1 MRKLRV
7 MIGHFEHSTQATAK
21 LLSAQAASDSPA
33 FKDKAP
39 RKLLQDVVTRWW
51 STFRALRRA
60 RILSRIIQSLVVLG
74 EIDCELPTPA
84 EWAILHQT
92 ELALETMAH
101 FQEALEGEKYVTAS
115 LVPIAVFQVRKNF
128 LKVINNQDT
137 LAPVRDLTRI
147 LLADFDKRY
156 VPTADDSGTKLSFK
170 WGASVGAR
178 NRYNTVHHFFFVAA
192 FLDPRVKKLLKKL
205 FMTDNDYQLLRR
217 EIRKLME
224 AEAVKQ
230 MGRKGGSNE
239 DQHTETPI
247 QTEQHRTSTSATI
260 TPASAKTAIMFDGL
274 IDMDD
279 EEEEDDDEEE
289 GESFREMANEELDRF
304 DKIQILPL
312 VNPDGSYVNPLPWWR
327 ENTSRFPLLSELA
340 HVYLAIPATSAP
352 SERVW
357 SRASRILTCKRSVMK
372 PEVAQGMMFLMEN
385 SQVLHKHYQDI
396 ARKYRKKELHHLIS
410 MESQFLPRVDETD
423 GGVGIFDV
431 GQQDSSAATNMTNNH

>member
-1 MRKLRV
+1 MRKLRA

-21 LLSAQAASDSPA
+21 LLSAQSASDSPA

-74 EIDCELPTPA
+74 EIDCELPTP
-84 EWAILHQT
+84 EDWLILHQT

-101 FQEALEGEKYVTAS
+101 FQEALEGEKYVTAL
-115 LVPIAVFQVRKNF
+115 LVPIAVFQVRKTF
-128 LKVINNQDT
+128 LKVTNDQET

-156 VPTADDSGTKLSFK
+156 VPTADESGTKLSFK
-170 WGASVGAR
+170 WGASTGAR
-178 NRYNTVHHFFFVAA
+178 NRYNTIHHFFFVAA
-192 FLDPRVKKLLKKL
+192 FLDPRVKKMLKKL
-205 FMTDNDYQLLRR
+205 FMTAGDYQLLRR

-224 AEAVKQ
+224 AEAAKQ
-230 MGRKGGSNE
+230 MGRSNE
-239 DQHTETPI
+239 EHHTETPI
-247 QTEQHRTSTSATI
+247 QTEQNRTSTSTTI
-260 TPASAKTAIMFDGL
+260 TPASAKSAIMFDGL
-274 IDMDD
+274 IDM
-279 EEEEDDDEEE
+279 EEDEEDDDDE
-289 GESFREMANEELDRF
+289 GSENNIEKNLRDMANEELDRF

-312 VNPDGSYVNPLPWWR
+312 VNRDGSYVNPLPWWR
-327 ENTSRFPLLSELA
+327 ENASRFPLLSELA

-385 SQVLHKHYQDI
+385 SQVLHKHYRDI
-396 ARKYRKKELHHLIS
+396 ARKYRNEDLHHLIS
-410 MESQFLPRVDETD
+410 VESQFLPTINDTD

-431 GQQDSSAATNMTNNH
+431 GKQE

>member
-74 EIDCELPTPA
+74 EIDCELPTSE

-92 ELALETMAH
+92 ELALETMAY

-115 LVPIAVFQVRKNF
+115 LVPIAVFQVRKTF
-128 LKVINNQDT
+128 LKVTNNQEM

-156 VPTADDSGTKLSFK
+156 IPTADESGTKLSFK

-192 FLDPRVKKLLKKL
+192 FLDPRVKKMLKKL
-205 FMTDNDYQLLRR
+205 FMTANDYQLLRR

-224 AEAVKQ
+224 AEAAKQ
-230 MGRKGGSNE
+230 MGRSNE
-239 DQHTETPI
+239 EQLIETPI
-247 QTEQHRTSTSATI
+247 QTEQNRTSITTTI
-260 TPASAKTAIMFDGL
+260 TPASAKSAIMFDGL
-274 IDMDD
+274 IDM
-279 EEEEDDDEEE
+279 EEDEEDDDEEG
-289 GESFREMANEELDRF
+289 GENNIEQNLRDMANEELDRF

-312 VNPDGSYVNPLPWWR
+312 VNRDGSYVNPLPWWR
-327 ENTSRFPLLSELA
+327 ENALRFPLLSELA

-357 SRASRILTCKRSVMK
+357 SRASRILTYKRSVMK
-372 PEVAQGMMFLMEN
+372 PEVAQGMMFLIEN
-385 SQVLHKHYQDI
+385 SQVLHKNYQDV
-396 ARKYRKKELHHLIS
+396 ARKYRNEDLHHLIS
-410 MESQFLPRVDETD
+410 VESQFLPTINDTD

-431 GQQDSSAATNMTNNH
+431 GRQE

>member
-1 MRKLRV
+1 MRKLRA

-21 LLSAQAASDSPA
+21 LLSAQSASDSPA

-74 EIDCELPTPA
+74 EIDCELPTPE

-101 FQEALEGEKYVTAS
+101 FQEALEGEKYVTAL
-115 LVPIAVFQVRKNF
+115 LVPIAVFQVRKTF
-128 LKVINNQDT
+128 LKVTNDQET

-156 VPTADDSGTKLSFK
+156 VPTADESGTKLSFK
-170 WGASVGAR
+170 WGASTGAR
-178 NRYNTVHHFFFVAA
+178 NRYNTIHHFFFVAA
-192 FLDPRVKKLLKKL
+192 FLDPRVKKMLKKL
-205 FMTDNDYQLLRR
+205 FMTAGDYQLLRR

-224 AEAVKQ
+224 AEAAKQ
-230 MGRKGGSNE
+230 MGRSNE
-239 DQHTETPI
+239 EHHTETPI
-247 QTEQHRTSTSATI
+247 QTEQNRTSTSTTI
-260 TPASAKTAIMFDGL
+260 TPASAKSAIMFDGL
-274 IDMDD
+274 IDM
-279 EEEEDDDEEE
+279 EEDEEDDDDE
-289 GESFREMANEELDRF
+289 GSENNIEKNLRDMANEELDRF

-312 VNPDGSYVNPLPWWR
+312 VNCDGSYVNSLPWWR
-327 ENTSRFPLLSELA
+327 ENASRFPLLSELA

-385 SQVLHKHYQDI
+385 SQVLHKHYRDI
-396 ARKYRKKELHHLIS
+396 ARKYRNEDLHHLIS
-410 MESQFLPRVDETD
+410 VESQFLPTINDTD

-431 GQQDSSAATNMTNNH
+431 GKQE